1 MIRINLLPV
10 RQNRKVE
17 AARKDL
23 FAAVVGGIGLLGV
36 LFMSWTVLEVQLSEA
51 QENLALI
58 QGQLAQM
65 KADVAKV
72 EELEKLMA
80 ELQKKLDVI
89 DELRDRR
96 NGPVHMMEE
105 LALATPERLRLV
117 ELVQDGRDLSVSG
130 VAANNEIISQFLR
143 SLDSSAYF
151 EAVYLQD
158 IESTGADADFGGEL
172 KSFKLTARTSV
183 PSDAP
188 PADAATAGATPPAAP
203 GATTDAAA
211 APAPAAATAPAAA
224 PPAAEGA
231 APAGGA
237 P

>member
-36 LFMSWTVLEVQLSEA
+36 LFLSWTVLEVQLSEA
-51 QENLALI
+51 RENLTLI

-89 DELRDRR
+89 DDLRDRR

-105 LALATPERLRLV
+105 LAVATPERLRLK
-117 ELVQDGRDLSVSG
+117 ELLQDGRDLSVSG
-130 VAANNEIISQFLR
+130 VAANNETISAFLR
-143 SLDSSAYF
+143 SLDASAYF

-158 IESTGADADFGGEL
+158 IESTGNDADFGGEL
-172 KSFKLTARTSV
+172 KSFRLTARTSV
-183 PSDAP
+183 PSEE
-188 PADAATAGATPPAAP
+188 TAEAAP
-203 GATTDAAA
+203 GAPGDAAATPAPSGAA
-211 APAPAAATAPAAA
+211 APAAAPATPAEAPAAPAAA
-224 PPAAEGA
+224 PPA
-231 APAGGA
+231 GGT